1 MCETRLEQIADD
13 MDDDIA
19 DDINNVKQAIDKNTK
34 RIEQA
39 EADRGLLQMFLIM

>member
-13 MDDDIA
+13 MDGL
-19 DDINNVKQAIDKNTK
+19 INNVKQAIDKTTK